1 MEKLLV
7 FTLMGVFVAIRA
19 RHRPGYRAQRRA
31 GTAVGRERALV
42 LGVTLGTFAPLVLY
56 GVGGLDG
63 WSRWT
68 GPATLAAGLAL
79 GVSGL
84 VLLWR
89 THAALGLNFSP
100 LVDLRE
106 DHTLVQSGPY
116 RFVRHPMYTSG
127 FLLFA
132 GLGLISGNPALGVPP
147 LLALAALVAARLP
160 GEEAMLAERFGEEWR
175 RYTQATGRLLPGRGS
190 AD

>member
-1 MEKLLV
+1 MEKLVV
-7 FTLMGVFVAIRA
+7 FALMATFVAIRA
-19 RHRPGYRAQRRA
+19 RHRPGYRAQRRQGPA
-31 GTAVGRERALV
+31 ATRERALV

-56 GVGGLDG
+56 AAGALDP

-68 GPATLAAGLAL
+68 GPWTLAAGLGL
-79 GVSGL
+79 GLAGL

-106 DHTLVQSGPY
+106 GHTLVQHGPY

-132 GLGLISGNPALGVPP
+132 GIRLISGNPALGVPP
-147 LLALAALVAARLP
+147 LIALAALVAARLP
-160 GEEAMLAERFGEEWR
+160 SEEAMLAERFGEAWR
-175 RYTQATGRLLPGRGS
+175 RYAGSTGRLLPGRGV
-190 AD
+190 AR